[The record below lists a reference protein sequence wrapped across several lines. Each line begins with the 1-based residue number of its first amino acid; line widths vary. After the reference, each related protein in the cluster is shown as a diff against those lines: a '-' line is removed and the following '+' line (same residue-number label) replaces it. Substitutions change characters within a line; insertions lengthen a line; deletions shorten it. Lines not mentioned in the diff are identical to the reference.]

1 VERKNLFNEGL
12 FLPIGFTLLLTSRYS
27 TLLYA
32 LESRHVEIIYLSKHI
47 REIALNGVKA
57 L

>member
-1 VERKNLFNEGL
+1 MERKNLFNEGL
-12 FLPIGFTLLLTSRYS
+12 FLSIGFTLLLTSRHS

-32 LESRHVEIIYLSKHI
+32 LESRYLEIIYLLKHI
-47 REIALNGVKA
+47 REIALNNVKA